1 MRILIVWFMFLDT
14 SVHSS
19 SEVRVFEAMARKGN
33 EILCVL
39 PVVKE
44 MHIRPRQNFTM
55 KQIAV
60 RKLLPIVSY
69 LYFCIKAL
77 PDLLASCRFD
87 SVILSAEMLP
97 WIVPVIVGRRIIG
110 VRNGLTYAVRE
121 PGPPVEI
128 STTHAY
134 YQLFYRML
142 MLRLCHFCDVVF
154 GVSPMHA
161 AELASKSGVLS
172 VHLWPPSVD
181 ERNFDPRRHAQS
193 RGLIRDKLLVSDKFV
208 LIYHGVV
215 SNERGLY
222 ELLQAI
228 GLIRKQAPEVVLL
241 ILGTGYSAERLR
253 SVAIANGLVGNVIFH
268 GRVPYEEVPPFLA
281 AADAGVIPLP
291 VQPQWSTQTPIKL
304 LEYMA
309 MEKPV
314 ILTET
319 ESHRWIIGKEGHA
332 FFCGKGTPQEL
343 ANAILECRA
352 RHVAQMR
359 DNVVS
364 RFSSKA
370 IAREVLKLL
379 SHERGR

>member
-1 MRILIVWFMFLDT
+1 MFLDT
-14 SVHSS
+14 SVNSS
-19 SEVRVFEAMARKGN
+19 SNVRVFEAMAAEGN
-33 EILCVL
+33 RILCVL
-39 PVVKE
+39 PVVNE
-44 MHIRPRQNFTM
+44 MQVRPRQNFTM

-60 RKLLPIVSY
+60 HKLLPILSY
-69 LYFCIKAL
+69 LYFSVKAL
-77 PDLLASCRFD
+77 PYLIASHRYD
-87 SVILSAEMLP
+87 AVILSAEMLP
-97 WIVPVIVGRRIIG
+97 WIVPTIVVRRIFGTKKGMTCAI
-110 VRNGLTYAVRE
+110 RE
-121 PGPPVEI
+121 PGPPVEVR
-128 STTHAY
+128 TTHSY
-134 YQLFYRML
+134 YLLLYRML

-154 GVSPMHA
+154 GISPMHA
-161 AELASKSGVLS
+161 AELAAKTGFQN
-172 VHLWPPSVD
+172 VHIWPSSVD
-181 ERNFDPRRHAQS
+181 EKNFDPRRHLEN
-193 RGLIRDKLLVSDKFV
+193 RELTRDKLLVSDKFV

-215 SNERGLY
+215 SNERGLD

-228 GLIRKQAPEVVLL
+228 GLIREQAPEVVLL

-253 SVAIANGLVGNVIFH
+253 SVAIANGLVGKVIFH
-268 GRVPYEEVPPFLA
+268 GRVPYEEVPLFLA

-304 LEYMA
+304 LEYLA

-319 ESHRWIIGKEGHA
+319 ESHRWIVGKESHV

-352 RHVAQMR
+352 RHVRPMR
-359 DNVVS
+359 DDIVS